1 MAPTAKPKVVPEGFV
16 LSSDQKTAHCT
27 LCTAISPTGKEI
39 WLAYSSLSNHLKSAG
54 HSRAVEQQK
63 STRMRAAMIESDCEN
78 DLALRREADRQF
90 SALRDIHIPDQT
102 RTFRVQTATETEL
115 WNELAENPHA
125 AGFDLGM
132 DTTTQQYNDL
142 CNEMNSLWNAGIIGQ
157 NTGFALGEGNDEPD
171 DLFED
176 DNDDEFLAEIM
187 QNAAIN
193 DPKDGDILNFEDQG
207 CQEASAEWA
216 PYSSK
221 MLFLL
226 DTLDNLPRLR
236 ISSSLMKV
244 FLWVLKEGGARD
256 VPSFDG
262 LRSVQK
268 GLREKCGVPTTQY
281 TTAMGNIFYMNDPR
295 TIIAKDWANPET
307 RKFIHM
313 YPEIP
318 EDGVIREIWH
328 AQKWRKDMDL
338 DNLSPMYDAKN
349 LQSHFYVN
357 EVARLTSGDF
367 VIPIRWLKYRGG
379 ICADALA
386 VSIDSEGVATVHND
400 QTILITATDLAANYL
415 DLKDD
420 DCIPR
425 WSEKT
430 VKSGHPELMP
440 NPKRVLAGGDP
451 LYSSFIDYFGD
462 DVSGNRS
469 KSWNKHWN
477 AYMTHRNLPRAL
489 LQQEFHV
496 HFISTSPNAT
506 ITEQFTAFKAVV
518 EQTHKE
524 PVKVRDAETGETT
537 RFSIYGNAG
546 PSDNPMQS
554 EISSHIGAKGNYA
567 CRKCETGGSE
577 KDKESNE
584 CFHSLFAPGVP
595 RSRDKILMELK
606 KQVNLAC
613 AGVAKPIE
621 TMQRDTGVK
630 DAYTQHWIEHL
641 LEQYKRKKA
650 EKTKSHKDIEAELI
664 QWTLD
669 NEEKIYSGFLTLKGF
684 DPTKDTPVEILHTIL
699 LGIVKYIWHSSHTS
713 WSPAQKQLYSLR
725 LQATNSDGLSIHAI
739 RANYIMQYANSLIGR
754 QFKTIAQ
761 VNVFHVHGI
770 VTDEQFA
777 TWRAVGELATLNWV
791 PEIRNVDEYL
801 GDLRIA
807 AGNVL
812 DAFAVLDPTKILTK
826 IKLHLLTHLGEDV
839 TAFGPLIGVMT
850 EVYEC
855 FNAVFR
861 YCSIL
866 SNHRAPSRDIALQL
880 ADQEGHKHRITGGW
894 WPTPEGD
901 WEQAGP
907 SVRAFLGA
915 RPVLQKLVGWTIHNP
930 PTPGSVKPVALPKRK
945 KGEPRPVRSTVTLGS
960 TGAQHALN
968 AGDYN
973 MESTWFPCRQVISA
987 AHDECKIG
995 SWVFVKSPIT
1005 AKVITGR
1012 IHNILED
1019 PKASAIIILDVFQVS
1034 EERHEIFG
1042 MPTLTRRQSE
1052 TSLVIVPAVDI
1063 KFQYNAQHDC
1073 IHARCEATGERA
1085 RLQERVNSGLVD
1097 KFIEH
1102 KPIERFILN
1111 THGFHNTHLLRQVL
1125 PRHLVAP
1132 VPLFTDRKSK
1142 HFELAQQLREIKS
1155 TKRKRAQEKREARKK
1170 TKEAKKS
1177 CSAPSAD
1184 HDASVNGTARN
1195 PAAGVDNPPPAD
1207 RIPAL
1212 ADDDSDPEMEKRR
1225 DGAESE
1231 DSSDSTDDE
1240 APLRKKQRRRR
1251 RQPRVDA
1258 SDDSGSDS
1266 ECEQFA
1272 PGGYLH
1278 DGTSDTQVFGFT
1290 ESQSCSA
1297 AVLPPRLGSPEIT
1310 SEPESPELRGWS
1322 QGDPANPYDPASDLY
1337 HQSIKRLRSLT
1348 PSPHREPVMLPPPS
1362 HPSKRPCYSSPK
1374 LEEAEVLL
1382 PIRYSH
1388 RAAPHISPP
1397 DTRNR
1402 REEYLELLANMLFGQ
1417 SYANGGD
1424 PHDFPLL
1431 LRFGGSMI
1439 RNTIISPE
1447 SIRPTVD
1454 EEKAFVAR
1462 FVEACWQS
1470 DPPDTDITHIRR
1482 CNDPNALQREYLA
1495 LFVELTNHIPRL
1507 VQTMMDPDRRDD
1519 LSATTES
1526 MGRIIDGIRL
1536 LVGVQKRAQDELASL

>member
-1 MAPTAKPKVVPEGFV
+1 MAPTAKPKVVPNGFV

-27 LCTAISPTGKEI
+27 LCTAISPTDKEI

-54 HSRAVEQQK
+54 HSRALEQQNA
-63 STRMRAAMIESDCEN
+63 TRMRAAMIEKDHEN
-78 DLALRREADRQF
+78 DLAQRREADMQF
-90 SALRDIHIPDQT
+90 STLRNVQIPDHT
-102 RTFRVQTATETEL
+102 RTSRVQTARETEL
-115 WNELAENPHA
+115 WNELAEDPHA
-125 AGFDLGM
+125 AGFDLGI
-132 DTTTQQYNDL
+132 DKTTQQYNDL
-142 CNEMNSLWNAGIIGQ
+142 CNEMNCLWNAGTIGQ
-157 NTGFALGEGNDEPD
+157 NTGFALGEGHDEPED
-171 DLFED
+171 MFED

-207 CQEASAEWA
+207 CREASAEWA
-216 PYSSK
+216 PYPSK

-236 ISSSLMKV
+236 ISNSLMKV
-244 FLWVLKEGGARD
+244 FLWILKEGGAQD

-262 LRSVQK
+262 LRNVQK

-307 RKFIHM
+307 RKFIHV

-338 DNLSPMYDAKN
+338 DILSPMYDAKD
-349 LQSHFYVN
+349 LHSHFYVN
-357 EVARLTSGDF
+357 EVARLASGDF

-379 ICADALA
+379 ICADAFA
-386 VSIDSEGVATVHND
+386 ISIDSEGVATVHD
-400 QTILITATDLAANYL
+400 EQTILISATELAANYL

-420 DCIPR
+420 NCVPC

-430 VKSGHPELMP
+430 GHPELMP

-595 RSRDKILMELK
+595 RSRDKILTELK
-606 KQVNLAC
+606 KQVILAC

-621 TMQRDTGVK
+621 TMQRETGVK

-641 LEQYKRKKA
+641 LEQFKQKKA
-650 EKTKSHKDIEAELI
+650 EKIKSHKDIEAELV

-699 LGIVKYIWHSSHTS
+699 LGVVKYIWHSSHTN
-713 WSPAQKQLYSLR
+713 WSAAQKQLYSLR
-725 LQATNSDGLSIHAI
+725 LQATNTDGLSIHAI

-754 QFKTIAQ
+754 QFKTIGQ
-761 VNVFHVHGI
+761 VNVFHVHGF
-770 VTDEQFA
+770 VTDEQFT
-777 TWRAVGELATLNWV
+777 TWRAVGELAALTWF
-791 PEIRNVDEYL
+791 PEIQKVDEYL
-801 GDLRIA
+801 YDLRIA

-826 IKLHLLTHLGEDV
+826 IKLHLLAHLDEDV

-894 WPTPEGD
+894 WPTPEG
-901 WEQAGP
+901 
-907 SVRAFLGA
+907 
-915 RPVLQKLVGWTIHNP
+915 WTIHNP
-930 PTPGSVKPVALPKRK
+930 PAPGSVKPVALPKRK
-945 KGEPRPVRSTVTLGS
+945 KGEPRPVRSTVTLS
-960 TGAQHALN
+960 SRGAQEALN

-973 MESTWFPCRQVISA
+973 MESIWFPCRQVISA

-995 SWVFVKSPIT
+995 SWVFVESPLT

-1012 IHNILED
+1012 IHDILED
-1019 PKASAIIILDVFQVS
+1019 PKASAIIILDVFQIS

-1042 MPTLTRRQSE
+1042 MPTLMRRQSE
-1052 TSLVIVPAVDI
+1052 TSLVIVPAANI
-1063 KFQYNAQHDC
+1063 KFQYNSQHDC

-1111 THGFHNTHLLRQVL
+1111 THGFHNAHLLRQVL
-1125 PRHLVAP
+1125 PRRLVAP
-1132 VPLFTDRKSK
+1132 VPLFADRKSK
-1142 HFELAQQLREIKS
+1142 
-1155 TKRKRAQEKREARKK
+1155 
-1170 TKEAKKS
+1170 
-1177 CSAPSAD
+1177 
-1184 HDASVNGTARN
+1184 
-1195 PAAGVDNPPPAD
+1195 
-1207 RIPAL
+1207 
-1212 ADDDSDPEMEKRR
+1212 
-1225 DGAESE
+1225 
-1231 DSSDSTDDE
+1231 
-1240 APLRKKQRRRR
+1240 
-1251 RQPRVDA
+1251 
-1258 SDDSGSDS
+1258 
-1266 ECEQFA
+1266 
-1272 PGGYLH
+1272 
-1278 DGTSDTQVFGFT
+1278 
-1290 ESQSCSA
+1290 
-1297 AVLPPRLGSPEIT
+1297 
-1310 SEPESPELRGWS
+1310 
-1322 QGDPANPYDPASDLY
+1322 
-1337 HQSIKRLRSLT
+1337 
-1348 PSPHREPVMLPPPS
+1348 
-1362 HPSKRPCYSSPK
+1362 
-1374 LEEAEVLL
+1374 
-1382 PIRYSH
+1382 
-1388 RAAPHISPP
+1388 
-1397 DTRNR
+1397 
-1402 REEYLELLANMLFGQ
+1402 
-1417 SYANGGD
+1417 
-1424 PHDFPLL
+1424 L
-1431 LRFGGSMI
+1431 LRLNERTYGFAIAI
-1439 RNTIISPE
+1439 R
-1447 SIRPTVD
+1447 
-1454 EEKAFVAR
+1454 
-1462 FVEACWQS
+1462 
-1470 DPPDTDITHIRR
+1470 
-1482 CNDPNALQREYLA
+1482 
-1495 LFVELTNHIPRL
+1495 
-1507 VQTMMDPDRRDD
+1507 
-1519 LSATTES
+1519 
-1526 MGRIIDGIRL
+1526 
-1536 LVGVQKRAQDELASL
+1536 